1 MRRNN
6 AGPIFRTHTLIRPAT
21 ENQRA
26 FVKNIKRNTITIAD
40 GVPGCGKTLLAL
52 HTAITMINAP
62 ENGLERIIYVRPNV
76 GVKDERDVGYLKG
89 SLLEKIWPLAA
100 PVLDNLITFMSEGD
114 AKAAIENE
122 HIIPTVVSLIRGRS
136 FRNSLIIVDEAQ
148 NISINGLKAVLT
160 RVAENSKVVV
170 IGDLGQAD
178 LGELSAPNGL
188 ADALHRFVGLDDVA
202 ITRFEPE
209 DIQRHRIIQHV
220 LSRY

>member
-6 AGPIFRTHTLIRPAT
+6 AGPIFRTYTLIRPAT

-52 HTAITMINAP
+52 HTAIAMINAP
-62 ENGLERIIYVRPNV
+62 ENELERIIYVRPNV

-188 ADALHRFVGLDDVA
+188 ADALHRFVGLDDVG
-202 ITRFEPE
+202 IIRFEPE

>member
-6 AGPIFRTHTLIRPAT
+6 AGPVFRTHNLIRPAT

>member
-1 MRRNN
+1 
-6 AGPIFRTHTLIRPAT
+6 
-21 ENQRA
+21 
-26 FVKNIKRNTITIAD
+26 
-40 GVPGCGKTLLAL
+40 
-52 HTAITMINAP
+52 MINAP

-209 DIQRHRIIQHV
+209 DIQRHAIIQHV

>member
-6 AGPIFRTHTLIRPAT
+6 AGPIFRTHTFIRPAT

-188 ADALHRFVGLDDVA
+188 ADALHIFVGLDDVA